1 MREGEISADDP
12 RAADVRAL
20 LAVHLTFARAQ
31 TPPEDAHAMDVD
43 GLLDPAVMFFS
54 YRAGRALLAVG
65 ALKQLDPHHA
75 EIKSMHT
82 VQAARG
88 LGIGREMLEHL
99 IAVARERGYERVSL
113 ETGSMAAFAPAR
125 SLYARAGFA
134 VCEPF
139 GEYRKS
145 PNSTYM
151 TLALARRA
159 RTYRLLPSRPVFA
172 SLRVDDPDQRFTAVR
187 LCSDL
192 PLRDPEFV
200 RKDGGWVLH
209 LPDSGLARLE
219 YQLEFSD
226 RDGATVVVCD
236 PGNPDRAPG
245 AFGEKSVLSS
255 PGYRRPAWLEQP
267 GVEGAFDVVAVRVL
281 GRDLAIGVWSPCEG
295 ALPLLVA
302 HDGPEY
308 DELAGL
314 TRYAGAVIER
324 GALEP
329 FRVALLPPGD
339 RDEWYSASAAY
350 GRALCNRILPALRAQ
365 VDVAGQPVGMGASLG
380 GLAMLQAQRTWP
392 GTFAG
397 LFLQSASF
405 FVPGFDRHE
414 SGFPRY
420 ARIVRFVRHVLRTAT
435 FDEPVPVAMTCGAEE
450 ENVYNNRLM
459 ANALA
464 AQGYDA
470 HLAEVPD
477 LHNYTSWRDAF
488 DPHLTRLLADLWG
501 PLRGIPPDDSWPA
514 RSWRGR
520 MPSGPSHEAT
530 HPVLFR
536 IKSLRGGSDRR

>member
-1 MREGEISADDP
+1 
-12 RAADVRAL
+12 
-20 LAVHLTFARAQ
+20 
-31 TPPEDAHAMDVD
+31 
-43 GLLDPAVMFFS
+43 
-54 YRAGRALLAVG
+54 
-65 ALKQLDPHHA
+65 
-75 EIKSMHT
+75 MHT

-88 LGIGREMLEHL
+88 RGIGREMLEHL
-99 IAVARERGYERVSL
+99 IAVARERGYDRVSL

-139 GEYRKS
+139 GEYRES

-159 RTYRLLPSRPVFA
+159 RTYRLLPFRPVFA

-219 YQLEFSD
+219 YKLEFSD

-255 PGYRRPAWLEQP
+255 PGYRRPALEQP
-267 GVEGAFDVVAVRVL
+267 GVGGAFDVVAVRVL

-324 GALEP
+324 GTLEP

-392 GTFAG
+392 GLLRAC
-397 LFLQSASF
+397 SAVRELLRARLRSPR
-405 FVPGFDRHE
+405 VRI
-414 SGFPRY
+414 PRY

-435 FDEPVPVAMTCGAEE
+435 FDEPVPVVMTCGAEE
-450 ENVYNNRLM
+450 ENV
-459 ANALA
+459 
-464 AQGYDA
+464 
-470 HLAEVPD
+470 
-477 LHNYTSWRDAF
+477 
-488 DPHLTRLLADLWG
+488 
-501 PLRGIPPDDSWPA
+501 
-514 RSWRGR
+514 
-520 MPSGPSHEAT
+520 
-530 HPVLFR
+530 
-536 IKSLRGGSDRR
+536 